1 MTTLLRTSFGIS
13 VTLACL
19 LLARCQSA
27 AGSDNAQDLV
37 GAFLSAASLQ
47 EREAAASQ
55 LQTVTADVETLY
67 DVLKRGPAYS
77 AEVPRGELQLSR
89 IGSDRQ
95 EYPYVVLV
103 PDNYTPRRA
112 YPVEFNLHGGVG
124 RPKPLPEEP
133 LWRQGYDALKADD
146 RIVVVPAAWDD
157 AFWWF
162 ENQAE
167 SLPAILRSIKRTYN
181 VDDNRVFMTGV
192 SDGGTG
198 SYFFAFMQPTEWAAF
213 LPYIG
218 NPGVL
223 RNPAGV
229 VTYAL
234 SFENLLGKP
243 LYIVNG
249 ENDPLYPARAV
260 QPYIDYM
267 EQAGVDY
274 TFTMIPGGGHD
285 TRWLPEKRSEIEAF
299 KRENARDP
307 LPDSVRW
314 VTDRT
319 DSYNRN
325 HWLRIDELLTE
336 GEPGRVI
343 ATRDD
348 NTIDVQ
354 AFRVRAFTLLLNP
367 EEIDFSRPLTVRI
380 NGTVVHEG
388 TAQQSGDTLL
398 EWFARDQDRAMLF
411 TAELNLQVPE

>member
-1 MTTLLRTSFGIS
+1 MRTLCRTTFAIICL
-13 VTLACL
+13 TLAQ
-19 LLARCQSA
+19 CQSA
-27 AGSDNAQDLV
+27 NGSDSGQSFIS
-37 GAFLSAASLQ
+37 AFLSANSLQ
-47 EREAAASQ
+47 ERDAAASQ
-55 LQTVTADVETLY
+55 LVAITNNVESLY
-67 DVLKRGPAYS
+67 RIIKAGPAYS
-77 AEVPRGELQLSR
+77 ADVPRGELQLSR

-103 PDNYTPRRA
+103 PDNYNPRRT

-124 RPKPLPEEP
+124 RPKPLPNEP
-133 LWRQGYDALKADD
+133 LWRQGYGSLRAED

-157 AFWWF
+157 AYWWF

-167 SLPAILRSIKRTYN
+167 NLPAILRSIKRTYN

-249 ENDPLYPARAV
+249 ENDPLYPASSV

-267 EQAGVDY
+267 EQSGVDY
-274 TFTMIPGGGHD
+274 RFTIIPNGGHD

-299 KRENARDP
+299 KRENTRDP
-307 LPDSVRW
+307 LPNSVRW
-314 VTDRT
+314 VTNNT
-319 DSYNRN
+319 GSYNRN
-325 HWLRIDELLTE
+325 HWLLIDELRTE

-343 ATRDD
+343 VTRED

-354 AFRVRAFTLLLNP
+354 SFRVRAFTLLLNP
-367 EEIDFSRPLTVRI
+367 EEIDFDRPLTVRI
-380 NGTVVHEG
+380 NGTVVHDGLVQE
-388 TAQQSGDTLL
+388 SSDTLL
-398 EWFARDQDRAMLF
+398 KWFARDQDRTMLF